1 MPSLRSHKNSPYAP
15 AKTQAKK
22 FDAVSRRAVDTSS
35 LVMRNKGAIY
45 MRSVRRHQN
54 FVDWTHNI
62 G

>member
-1 MPSLRSHKNSPYAP
+1 MPALRSHQYSPYAP

-22 FDAVSRRAVDTSS
+22 IDAVSSRAVDTSC
-35 LVMRNKGAIY
+35 LVMRNEGAIY

-54 FVDWTHNI
+54 FVDLSHNI